1 MLATFLTLLTFRLIL
16 PRNPATDAT
25 RLRRT
30 IRDDTLAVVAGKRV
44 VAAGWQQR
52 QQHRIAQLGA
62 LLAGQPAAMTQ
73 ASIEALAAL
82 HVGKEL
88 LRIRR
93 GAERDGSRAPRAR
106 AAGLCAARGRP
117 DSCGSA
123 CAARRARARR
133 LAAAQ
138 PGNTELKW
146 LMAASADVH
155 VLLHTYAAYF
165 TAVPERTRDA
175 Q

>member
-1 MLATFLTLLTFRLIL
+1 
-16 PRNPATDAT
+16 
-25 RLRRT
+25 
-30 IRDDTLAVVAGKRV
+30 
-44 VAAGWQQR
+44 
-52 QQHRIAQLGA
+52 
-62 LLAGQPAAMTQ
+62 MTQ

-93 GAERDGSRAPRAR
+93 GAERDGLPDIARRRVRAGSPASRGTRP
-106 AAGLCAARGRP
+106 P
-117 DSCGSA
+117 DSCGPGGA
-123 CAARRARARR
+123 RARARR
-133 LAAAQ
+133 PAAAQ

-146 LMAASADVH
+146 LMAAFADVH

>member
-16 PRNPATDAT
+16 PRNLATDAT

-93 GAERDGSRAPRAR
+93 GAERDGLPDIARRRVRAPPASRGTRPPRLVRPGMRGAPRTRSPASPPRSRATP
-106 AAGLCAARGRP
+106 
-117 DSCGSA
+117 
-123 CAARRARARR
+123 
-133 LAAAQ
+133 
-138 PGNTELKW
+138 N
-146 LMAASADVH
+146 
-155 VLLHTYAAYF
+155 
-165 TAVPERTRDA
+165 
-175 Q
+175 